1 MNRPR
6 LYDVRSSTL
15 AQAVGLC
22 ATDIA
27 SISAIVNEAQ
37 ERLINDP
44 LAPEEG
50 WWGSWIQMAFNVSQA
65 SPYFY
70 TPREVSRVILLD
82 VCKSPVIIRNQFY
95 EFLEFGKGYMPSGC
109 PSTNPCDQSLA
120 AYERETVYTFTP
132 LLSTAQTIRI
142 YASDTA
148 DLGRTVLIQGK
159 DSNGN
164 IIRFVDSAVPQSGLG
179 ESMVLATPFTD
190 SVNTFTEITGIQ
202 KQRTYGEVQ
211 IYQVDPTTGTETA
224 LVVMQP
230 SEQTALYRKYFVNG
244 LPTRCCNS
252 STTNTTLQVL
262 AMCKLDY
269 VPVQV
274 DSDYLMIMSVPALI
288 DECMSIR
295 FGRIDT
301 PGAQQLSLMKHQSAL
316 RLLFGQLD
324 NYLGR
329 ERPAIRRSLFGS
341 DPMQLQPV

>member
-6 LYDVRSSTL
+6 LYDVRSSSL

-22 ATDIA
+22 ATDIT
-27 SISAIVNEAQ
+27 SIAAIVNEAQ

-50 WWGSWIQMAFNVSQA
+50 WWGSWVRMAFNVSQTG
-65 SPYFY
+65 PYIY
-70 TPREVSRVILLD
+70 TPREVSRIILLD
-82 VCKSPVIIRNQFY
+82 VCKAPVRIRNSFY
-95 EFLEFGKGYMPSGC
+95 EFLEFGRGFMPSGC
-109 PSTNPCDQSLA
+109 PSTNPCDQALV

-132 LLSTAQTIRI
+132 LLSTAQTIRV
-142 YASDTA
+142 YASDTS
-148 DLGRTVLIQGK
+148 DLGRTVLVQGK

-164 IIRFVDSAVPQSGLG
+164 IIRFVDAAVPQSGLG
-179 ESMVLATPFTD
+179 ESIVLAAPFAD

-211 IYQVDPTTGTETA
+211 IYQVDPSTGTETA

-230 SEQTALYRKYFVNG
+230 SEETALYRKYFING
-244 LPTRCCNS
+244 LPTRCCNA
-252 STTNTTLQVL
+252 STTSTTLQVL

-274 DSDYLMIMSVPALI
+274 DSDYLTIMSVPALI

-295 FGRIDT
+295 FGRMDT
-301 PGAQQLSLMKHQSAL
+301 PGAQQLSMAKHQSAL

-324 NYLGR
+324 NYLGK

-341 DPMQLQPV
+341 NTMISQPI